1 MSNGNEQRIEKDTQ
15 NVDVEKVDVQSVDVQ
30 KAGVEKDALN
40 VDAENIDTP
49 NVDVLNIDTANV
61 DVPNIDTQMKQNE
74 LSVLDN
80 EDNLGF
86 VTYLEAHLGL
96 NKLDLRTFSPLTL
109 AYIGD
114 CIYEVVIRT
123 ILVHDGNAPVNK
135 LHKRASN
142 LVKASAQKEIYQK
155 IREELT
161 EEEMSVFKRGRNAK
175 SFTSAKNATIGE
187 YRIATGF
194 EALMGYLY
202 LNNRM
207 NRLIELVKK
216 GLEKE

>member
-1 MSNGNEQRIEKDTQ
+1 MRNENEQRMEDENQ
-15 NVDVEKVDVQSVDVQ
+15 N
-30 KAGVEKDALN
+30 
-40 VDAENIDTP
+40 
-49 NVDVLNIDTANV
+49 ANV
-61 DVPNIDTQMKQNE
+61 QNLADE
-74 LSVLDN
+74 SLNTERLDEQSLNTERLDEQSLDEQSLDSGTLDSQVVNEQLSDAMN
-80 EDNLGF
+80 ADNLGF
-86 VTYLEAHLGL
+86 VTYLEDHLGL

-142 LVKASAQKEIYQK
+142 LVKASAQKEIFQK

-202 LNNRM
+202 LDNRM

>member
-1 MSNGNEQRIEKDTQ
+1 METCITGIKDNNSMSIENEQPSVIEEQIKNEQT
-15 NVDVEKVDVQSVDVQ
+15 VSCVEN
-30 KAGVEKDALN
+30 DAVLE
-40 VDAENIDTP
+40 DKETIAEC
-49 NVDVLNIDTANV
+49 
-61 DVPNIDTQMKQNE
+61 
-74 LSVLDN
+74 
-80 EDNLGF
+80 DNLGF
-86 VTYLEAHLGL
+86 VTYLEEHLGL

-114 CIYEVVIRT
+114 CIYEIVIRT

-142 LVKASAQKEIYQK
+142 LVKASAQKEIFQK

-202 LNNRM
+202 LDNRM

-216 GLEKE
+216 GLEQ

>member
-1 MSNGNEQRIEKDTQ
+1 MSNENEQRMEKGTQNVDIQNLGTQDVDGENIDTQNADIQKVDTQDVDGENIDTQ
-15 NVDVEKVDVQSVDVQ
+15 NVDVQMVQ
-30 KAGVEKDALN
+30 E
-40 VDAENIDTP
+40 
-49 NVDVLNIDTANV
+49 
-61 DVPNIDTQMKQNE
+61 E
-74 LSVLDN
+74 LSGSGN

-86 VTYLEAHLGL
+86 VTYLENHLEL

-202 LNNRM
+202 LDNRM